1 MLLAHTITSTL
12 TRSARLAF
20 AIAVLQVQIHPVPNY
35 CSGSDSR
42 YEFKIRTQKI
52 YNTKYGTG

>member
-12 TRSARLAF
+12 NRSARLAF

-52 YNTKYGTG
+52 FNKKY